1 MNENGL
7 MMLIISML
15 GLNAIKEGLY
25 MRIDLPF
32 VYTNWDINIK
42 EEVIHRGTN
51 NYVPGYFNA
60 TGIEREQLLSRFT
73 KFISGTSAPQ
83 VENLIFEPLQNAKM
97 DPCSRRLVH
106 YSELSTTIGYD
117 RFINGYH
124 HMGIGFQFSAP
135 CGNRPKGEFL
145 FEPIIGNGHHWEC
158 GVELSAHFRTWT
170 NQTEDIFTEFFFDTV
185 ISHLFK
191 AKQRRSFDL
200 KESPNSRYM
209 LMQKLSPTIS
219 DNLNGNGI
227 NSIAQYASA
236 VAPVANITTFKVNVS
251 INAQADIAFM
261 YAYTKN
267 KNTWS
272 FGYSLWTRG
281 CEEITIKN
289 PEIFPESMWALKGD
303 AHTFG
308 FVAQQ
313 LPPQNL
319 PVGTPV
325 ALSATEHKA
334 TINSGTNLSDDFASQ
349 NHQIDHPQPAFAG
362 NQRLVATINDTTIA
376 NQINTSIQPQFISF
390 HDIDINS
397 AATSGFSQKIFTH
410 FNHKIA
416 HGETVESYI
425 GIGAEI
431 EFGRQAGPTPAIGAD
446 KCVNCALSY
455 WGMWLKGGV
464 SF

>member
-1 MNENGL
+1 
-7 MMLIISML
+7 
-15 GLNAIKEGLY
+15 
-25 MRIDLPF
+25 
-32 VYTNWDINIK
+32 
-42 EEVIHRGTN
+42 
-51 NYVPGYFNA
+51 
-60 TGIEREQLLSRFT
+60 
-73 KFISGTSAPQ
+73 
-83 VENLIFEPLQNAKM
+83 
-97 DPCSRRLVH
+97 
-106 YSELSTTIGYD
+106 
-117 RFINGYH
+117 
-124 HMGIGFQFSAP
+124 
-135 CGNRPKGEFL
+135 
-145 FEPIIGNGHHWEC
+145 
-158 GVELSAHFRTWT
+158 
-170 NQTEDIFTEFFFDTV
+170 
-185 ISHLFK
+185 
-191 AKQRRSFDL
+191 
-200 KESPNSRYM
+200 
-209 LMQKLSPTIS
+209 
-219 DNLNGNGI
+219 
-227 NSIAQYASA
+227 
-236 VAPVANITTFKVNVS
+236 
-251 INAQADIAFM
+251 
-261 YAYTKN
+261 
-267 KNTWS
+267 
-272 FGYSLWTRG
+272 
-281 CEEITIKN
+281 
-289 PEIFPESMWALKGD
+289 MWALKGD